1 MKKEHE
7 QSASQDTS
15 KADIKEKYNQVL
27 QENKKLK
34 SKIEAKSLK
43 EKFN

>member
-1 MKKEHE
+1 MKKENE
-7 QSASQDTS
+7 QSAQSDTTR
-15 KADIKEKYNQVL
+15 ADIKEKYNQVL

-34 SKIEAKSLK
+34 SKIEAKSLR